1 MKRLAVLSS
10 FTAIVI
16 SIIGQLMGMLD
27 DSYAVGNAW
36 FVGVLAGLI
45 TLLIFN
51 DSQEMTKSYIIS
63 SSTILGILGV
73 GFLYFPA
80 ALINILIAFKLNK
93 KKEREF
99 FNS

>member
-1 MKRLAVLSS
+1 MKRRALLSS

-16 SIIGQLMGMLD
+16 SIIGQLNGMLD
-27 DSYAVGNAW
+27 NSYAVGNAW
-36 FVGVLAGLI
+36 FEGVLAGLI
-45 TLLIFN
+45 NLLIFI
-51 DSQEMTKSYIIS
+51 DSQEMTKSFIIS

>member
-1 MKRLAVLSS
+1 
-10 FTAIVI
+10 
-16 SIIGQLMGMLD
+16 MLD

-63 SSTILGILGV
+63 SSAILGILGV

-93 KKEREF
+93 KKREGNF
-99 FNS
+99 LIRKEKMW

>member
-1 MKRLAVLSS
+1 
-10 FTAIVI
+10 
-16 SIIGQLMGMLD
+16 MLD

-51 DSQEMTKSYIIS
+51 EGQDMTKSYIIS
-63 SSTILGILGV
+63 SSAILGILGV

-93 KKEREF
+93 KKREGNF
-99 FNS
+99 LIRKEKMW

>member
-16 SIIGQLMGMLD
+16 SIIGQLRGMLD

>member
-1 MKRLAVLSS
+1 
-10 FTAIVI
+10 
-16 SIIGQLMGMLD
+16 MLD

-63 SSTILGILGV
+63 SSAILGILGV

-80 ALINILIAFKLNK
+80 ALINIKIAFKLNK
-93 KKEREF
+93 KKREGNF
-99 FNS
+99 LIRKEKMW

>member
-1 MKRLAVLSS
+1 MK

-16 SIIGQLMGMLD
+16 SIIGQLRGMLD

-63 SSTILGILGV
+63 SSAILGILGV

-93 KKEREF
+93 KKREGNF
-99 FNS
+99 LIRKEKMW